1 MQLPLTDADT
11 LFAELLQDLPS
22 KTAQMACECKAF
34 VQTKK
39 VKTPVQLLRVVEEQW
54 LASSSAWSA
63 LGAAQGVGRTER
75 ICSRGATV
83 P

>member
-39 VKTPVQLLRVVEEQW
+39 LTLPISEFGL
-54 LASSSAWSA
+54 
-63 LGAAQGVGRTER
+63 
-75 ICSRGATV
+75 CSCGFLV
-83 P
+83 HPL

>member
-34 VQTKK
+34 VWAK
-39 VKTPVQLLRVVEEQW
+39 VRPVQLLRVVEDHRLI
-54 LASSSAWSA
+54 LA
-63 LGAAQGVGRTER
+63 
-75 ICSRGATV
+75 
-83 P
+83 PMP